1 MKTIGEEKREELIMR
16 VIDSPQSLT
25 AEDFKLIQSD
35 EELLEIYNAA
45 VLCKEANTIGNVEIP
60 DVEDELSR
68 FKAGRKKVLPF
79 YNRWSSV
86 MRIAA
91 IFVGLVVGS
100 IVIVAAFVPRVFDFV
115 TGYEEQAESEQI
127 TQQIKSPNTVV
138 AGSEPVNIINE
149 KALNYDNV
157 TLEAITN
164 ELAEIY
170 KIKVVFES
178 EKAKGLRLY
187 LNIEQGKTIQE
198 IVETLGAFE
207 QFDVSLDGE
216 VLSIK

>member
-25 AEDFKLIQSD
+25 AEDFKLIQGD
-35 EELLEIYNAA
+35 EELLEMYNVA

-60 DVEDELSR
+60 DVESELSR
-68 FKAGRKKVLPF
+68 FKAGRKKVLPLD
-79 YNRWSSV
+79 NRWSSL

-100 IVIVAAFVPRVFDFV
+100 IVMVAAFVPRVFDFV
-115 TGYEEQAESEQI
+115 TGYEEQSESEQI
-127 TQQIKSPNTVV
+127 TQQLKSPNIVI
-138 AGSEPVNIINE
+138 AGGEPVNIINE

-157 TLEAITN
+157 TLEAITT
-164 ELAEIY
+164 ELADIY
-170 KIKVVFES
+170 KIKVFFES

>member
-25 AEDFKLIQSD
+25 AEDFKLIQGD

-68 FKAGRKKVLPF
+68 FKIGRKKVRPL
-79 YNRWSSV
+79 YSRWSSL

-100 IVIVAAFVPRVFDFV
+100 IVMVAAFVPRVFDFV

-127 TQQIKSPNTVV
+127 TQQLKSPNIVI

-157 TLEAITN
+157 TLEAITT